1 MQFQILG
8 PLEVRRQGSP
18 VAVGAAK
25 QRALLAILLVHA
37 NELVS
42 SDRLIDEL
50 WPQPP
55 ETAANTLQVY
65 VGKLR
70 KALEPGRTRGAPAE
84 VLITR
89 APGYMLRVEA
99 GQLDAERFESLLAD
113 GSRARE
119 AGESPAA
126 AELLRD
132 ALELWRGDALADFSY
147 EPFAQAE
154 IARLEELRLSALEE
168 RIEADLALG
177 RHAALVGELE
187 GLVREHPLRERLRA
201 QLMLALYRAGRQ
213 ADALEV
219 YRDGRSWLAEELGI
233 DPAPEL
239 QRLEGAILRQEAELE
254 PPGEVA
260 AEPTAPAEV
269 ATPSPETRKT
279 VTVLVAARPAREGV
293 DPEALRT
300 LDEGYLDAARR
311 AIERHGGSVESV
323 LGDRV
328 MAVFGIPRVHEDDAL
343 RAARAAMELPGGQA
357 GLATGEVVTGES
369 GSAGSSL
376 AGEPLAR
383 AGELADAAPA
393 EGILLADATHMLLGE
408 AARVEPAADGVQP
421 AWRLLEVVPRP
432 PPLSRPPEI
441 PLVGRDGE
449 LAQLAG
455 AFERTAHDPTVHL
468 FTILGAAGI
477 GKTRLAEEFAATV
490 AGEATVLAGR
500 CVPYG
505 EGITFWPLREIV
517 ERLTAAQPL
526 ARLLAGEE
534 DAELVAARLTE
545 AIGRTEASSSVEEI
559 FWAFR
564 RLLET
569 ISRDRPVVVVFED
582 VHWAEPTLLDLIEYV
597 AERVRGA
604 PILLLCLARLELL
617 EGRPGWGGGK
627 RSARSLFLERLSEA
641 ESEQLIDTL
650 AASLP
655 AATRAQV
662 QETAE
667 GNPLFLEQILAM
679 LAEGQ
684 TPEGE
689 VPIPPT
695 IQAVLAARL
704 DRLGPGERA
713 VIERAAVVGKEF
725 PEAAVAELVPDDAC
739 AFTSRHME
747 ALVGK
752 ELLNPVHSP
761 RPDQESFRFRHV
773 LIQQATYRAIP
784 KRLRARLHERV
795 ADWLERSV
803 GEGTAEYAETAGYHL
818 EQTYRYRAELGPVGD
833 EDRELARRAAELLAS
848 AGRRAFGRGDM
859 PAAVNLLE
867 RSRSLLPTDD
877 RARLELL
884 PDLGFAMF
892 EVGQLDR
899 ADSVLTEAIERG
911 RAGGNQAVEWNA
923 TVKRAHARMYTD
935 PEGMDPA
942 RLLHDATAAA
952 DVLGQLGDD
961 LGLARA
967 WSLVCEAHWPGGR
980 MDEAAKAAHRA
991 AEHARRAGSRRD
1003 ESWGFGAHA
1012 FALLHGPV
1020 PAAEAADRTQQL
1032 LREAQGNLVLEAN
1045 LAGFLAAHEAMGGR
1059 FEDAR
1064 EHIAESCERLND
1076 LGLKW
1081 QVGVQEL
1088 LSGHI
1093 ELFARDPSA
1102 AERHMRAARDSFIAI
1117 GDRWFLA
1124 TVSVDLPRPV
1134 FELGRYEEA
1143 ASLVDAIDDVP
1154 VSADREW
1161 QLKRRCMRARLLAR
1175 EGRTETAEDLAREGV
1190 AIAAETD
1197 QLWFHADALI
1207 DLAEVLRMAGRPE
1220 DAAGAAEQA
1229 LRLFERKGIVP
1240 SAARARALV
1249 EQLRGEAPVVS
1260 RVDPTR

>member
-8 PLEVRRQGSP
+8 PLEARRQGRP

-42 SDRLIDEL
+42 SDRLIEEL

-70 KALEPGRTRGAPAE
+70 KALEPGRARGAPGE
-84 VLITR
+84 LLITR

-99 GQLDAERFESLLAD
+99 GQLDAERFERLLAD
-113 GSRARE
+113 GGRARE

-126 AELLRD
+126 AGLLRD
-132 ALELWRGDALADFSY
+132 ALALWRGDALADFIY
-147 EPFAQAE
+147 EPFAQSE
-154 IARLEELRLSALEE
+154 IARLEELRTVALEE
-168 RIEADLALG
+168 RLEADLALG
-177 RHAALVGELE
+177 RHAAIVGELE
-187 GLVREHPLRERLRA
+187 ALVREHPLRERLRG
-201 QLMLALYRAGRQ
+201 QLMLALYRDGRQ
-213 ADALEV
+213 AEALEV
-219 YRDGRSWLAEELGI
+219 YRDARRALTEELGI
-233 DPAPEL
+233 EPGPEL

-254 PPGEVA
+254 LPVEAV
-260 AEPTAPAEV
+260 AEPAAPVEV
-269 ATPSPETRKT
+269 ATPPPETRKT

-293 DPEALRT
+293 DPEALRA

-328 MAVFGIPRVHEDDAL
+328 LAVFGVPRVHEDDAL
-343 RAARAAMELPGGQA
+343 RAARAAVELPGGQA

-393 EGILLADATHMLLGE
+393 GGVLLADATHGLLGD
-408 AARVEPAADGVQP
+408 AARVEPAADGDQP

-455 AFERTAHDPTVHL
+455 AFERAAHEPTVHL

-477 GKTRLAEEFAATV
+477 GKTRLAEEFASTV

-517 ERLTAAQPL
+517 GRLTATHPL

-534 DAELVAARLTE
+534 DAVLVADRLTE
-545 AIGRTEASSSVEEI
+545 AIGQTQASTSVEEI

-582 VHWAEPTLLDLIEYV
+582 VHWAEPTLLDLIEYL

-604 PILLLCLARLELL
+604 PILLVCLARPELL

-627 RSARSLFLERLSEA
+627 RNASSLFLEPLSEA

-650 AASLP
+650 AAGLP

-679 LAEGQ
+679 LAEGR

-725 PEAAVAELVPDDAC
+725 PETAVAELVPDDAR
-739 AFTSRHME
+739 AFASRHME

-752 ELLNPVHSP
+752 ELLNPVRSL

-784 KRLRARLHERV
+784 KRLRARFHEQV
-795 ADWLERSV
+795 AEWLERSV

-818 EQTYRYRAELGPVGD
+818 EHTYRYRAELGPVSD
-833 EDRELARRAAELLAS
+833 DDRALARRAAELLAT
-848 AGRRAFGRGDM
+848 AGRRGFRRGDM
-859 PAAVNLLE
+859 PASVNLLE
-867 RSRSLLPTDD
+867 RSASLLPADD

-884 PDLGFAMF
+884 PDLGFALF
-892 EVGQLDR
+892 EVGELER
-899 ADSVLTEAIERG
+899 ANALLAEAIERG
-911 RAGGNQAVEWNA
+911 RARGERRVEWNA
-923 TVKRAHARMYTD
+923 GVKLAHQTMYTN
-935 PEGMDPA
+935 PEAMDT
-942 RLLHDATAAA
+942 DALIRHATEAIEVF
-952 DVLGQLGDD
+952 DELGDD
-961 LGLARA
+961 LGLTRA
-967 WSLVCEAHWPGGR
+967 WSMLSEAHWPRGEMVAAG
-980 MDEAAKAAHRA
+980 EAAQRA
-991 AEHARRAGSRRD
+991 AEHARKARTPREEA
-1003 ESWGFGAHA
+1003 WALGAYA
-1012 FALLHGPV
+1012 FALLHGPT
-1020 PAAEAADRTQQL
+1020 PAAAAARTTERL
-1032 LREAQGNLVLEAN
+1032 LREAEGNLVLEAN
-1045 LAGFLAAHEAMGGR
+1045 LSGFLAAHEAMSGR
-1059 FEDAR
+1059 FEEAR
-1064 EHIAESCERLND
+1064 AHIAQSCERLLD
-1076 LGLKW
+1076 LGFKW
-1081 QVGVQEL
+1081 QLGVQEL
-1088 LSGHI
+1088 LGGHI
-1093 ELFARDPSA
+1093 ELFAGDPAA
-1102 AERHMRAARDSFIAI
+1102 AERHMRTARDSFIEI
-1117 GDRWFLA
+1117 GDRWSLSS
-1124 TVSVDLPRPV
+1124 VSVDLLRPV
-1134 FELGRYEEA
+1134 YEQGHY
-1143 ASLVDAIDDVP
+1143 DDVLSLIEAVDEVP
-1154 VSADREW
+1154 APADREW
-1161 QLKRRCMRARLLAR
+1161 QIKRRGVHSRLLAR
-1175 EGRTETAEDLAREGV
+1175 EGRIEEAERLAREGV
-1190 AIAAETD
+1190 AIAAESD
-1197 QLWFHADALI
+1197 QLWFHADLLV
-1207 DLAEVLRMAGRPE
+1207 DLADVLRMAGRPGE
-1220 DAAGAAEQA
+1220 AAGAASGA
-1229 LRLFERKGIVP
+1229 LRLYERKGIVP

-1249 EQLRGEAPVVS
+1249 EELRGEAPVVS

>member
-70 KALEPGRTRGAPAE
+70 KALEPGRARGAPAE

-99 GQLDAERFESLLAD
+99 GQLDAERFENLLAD

-119 AGESPAA
+119 AGESPTA

-132 ALELWRGDALADFSY
+132 ALALWRGDALADFIY
-147 EPFAQAE
+147 EPFAQGE

-168 RIEADLALG
+168 RIEADLGLG

-328 MAVFGIPRVHEDDAL
+328 LAVFGIPRVHEDDAL

-393 EGILLADATHMLLGE
+393 GGILLADATHRLLGE
-408 AARVEPAADGVQP
+408 AARVEPAADGHQP
-421 AWRLLEVVPRP
+421 AWRLLEVVPLP

-455 AFERTAHDPTVHL
+455 AFERAAHDPTVHL

-477 GKTRLAEEFAATV
+477 GKTRLAEEFASTV

-534 DAELVAARLTE
+534 DAELVADRLTE
-545 AIGRTEASSSVEEI
+545 AIGRTKASSSVEEI

-582 VHWAEPTLLDLIEYV
+582 VHWAEPTLLDLIEYL

-604 PILLLCLARLELL
+604 PILLLCLARPELL

-627 RSARSLFLERLSEA
+627 RNASSLFLERLSQT
-641 ESEQLIDTL
+641 ESEELIHTL
-650 AASLP
+650 AAGLP
-655 AATRAQV
+655 TTTRTRV

-679 LAEGQ
+679 LAEGRM
-684 TPEGE
+684 PEGE

-725 PEAAVAELVPDDAC
+725 PETAVAELVPDDAR
-739 AFTSRHME
+739 AFASRHME

-752 ELLNPVHSP
+752 ELLNPVRSL

-784 KRLRARLHERV
+784 QRLRAGFHEQV

-803 GEGTAEYAETAGYHL
+803 GEGTAEYAESAGFHL
-818 EQTYRYRAELGPVGD
+818 EQTYRYRTELGPVGN
-833 EDRELARRAAELLAS
+833 EDRELARRAAHLLAS
-848 AGRRAFGRGDM
+848 AGGPAFVRGDM
-859 PAAVNLLE
+859 PASANLLE
-867 RSRSLLPTDD
+867 RSASLLAADD
-877 RARLELL
+877 RTRLELL
-884 PDLGFAMF
+884 PDLGYALF
-892 EVGQLDR
+892 EIGELER
-899 ADSVLTEAIERG
+899 ANDVLGEAIEQARAHGDRG
-911 RAGGNQAVEWNA
+911 VEWNA
-923 TVKRAHARMYTD
+923 TVKRDNAMMYTNPEAMD
-935 PEGMDPA
+935 PEGLV
-942 RLLHDATAAA
+942 RDAQKAIE
-952 DVLGQLGDD
+952 VLGELGDD
-961 LGLARA
+961 LGLCRA
-967 WSLVCEAHWPGGR
+967 WSLLGEAKWVMGR
-980 MDEAAKAAHRA
+980 MAEATEADERA
-991 AEHARRAGSRRD
+991 AEHARRAGSGREEAWALGAYAMALHYGPAPVAEGARKTERMLRD
-1003 ESWGFGAHA
+1003 
-1012 FALLHGPV
+1012 
-1020 PAAEAADRTQQL
+1020 AEGDL
-1032 LREAQGNLVLEAN
+1032 GMEAN
-1045 LAGFLAAHEAMGGR
+1045 LSGFLASLEAMQGR
-1059 FEDAR
+1059 FDEAR
-1064 EHIAESCERLND
+1064 LHIAESCARLAD

-1081 QVGVQEL
+1081 QFGVQEL
-1088 LSGHI
+1088 LGGHI
-1093 ELFARDPSA
+1093 ELLARDPVA
-1102 AERHMRAARDSFIAI
+1102 AERHMRTAKESFIAI
-1117 GDRWFLA
+1117 GDRWFLS
-1124 TVSVDLPRPV
+1124 TVAVDLPRPA
-1134 FELGRYEEA
+1134 FERGRHEEA
-1143 ASLVDAIDDVP
+1143 RALVEAIEEVP
-1154 VSADREW
+1154 APADLEW
-1161 QLKRRCMRARLLAR
+1161 VIKRGSMRAKVLALDGRDEEAESLAR
-1175 EGRTETAEDLAREGV
+1175 EAVDVAAGTDL
-1190 AIAAETD
+1190 
-1197 QLWFHADALI
+1197 LNFHAGALI
-1207 DLAEVLRMAGRPE
+1207 DLAEVLRGADRL
-1220 DAAGAAEQA
+1220 DQAAGAAEEA
-1229 LRLFERKGIVP
+1229 LGLYERKGNIV
-1240 SAARARALV
+1240 SAARARAFV
-1249 EQLRGEAPVVS
+1249 DELRTTAKQEA
-1260 RVDPTR
+1260 